1 MIGFMAGAR
10 NNISNS
16 TTNAQYNFFIGN
28 YAALS
33 NEEGAYNMV
42 LGHDASLG
50 IGNNDGSDSCM
61 VIGHGAAASP
71 GTADRNWAT
80 VIGHQA
86 VGQGDFNITLGA
98 KATQTRNYAINIGYQ
113 GNVASPYAVS
123 IGSGASVATSSNNS
137 VVVGNQASSAATG
150 GIAIGDT
157 ATVSGANSVSIGDGA
172 SVSGDNSIAIGYQ
185 ASATGSNEVYLGN
198 SAVASIGGVVNWTAT
213 SDGRFKTDVQE
224 DVPGLDFINRLR
236 PVTYHFNARKLH
248 EQRGNCT
255 DDLEGAFAEKQDE
268 RYTGFIAQE
277 VESAAL
283 ELGFE
288 FSGVDA
294 PKNED
299 EIYGLRYA
307 EFSVPLVKA
316 VQELDRK
323 VKDQQDTIETQQAAI
338 DQLLSALETQQ
349 AQNAKYLYVLSEL
362 QSEMAELREQVQTS
376 QPVDILS
383 LSFQDQ

>member
-1 MIGFMAGAR
+1 
-10 NNISNS
+10 
-16 TTNAQYNFFIGN
+16 
-28 YAALS
+28 
-33 NEEGAYNMV
+33 
-42 LGHDASLG
+42 
-50 IGNNDGSDSCM
+50 
-61 VIGHGAAASP
+61 
-71 GTADRNWAT
+71 
-80 VIGHQA
+80 
-86 VGQGDFNITLGA
+86 
-98 KATQTRNYAINIGYQ
+98 
-113 GNVASPYAVS
+113 
-123 IGSGASVATSSNNS
+123 
-137 VVVGNQASSAATG
+137 
-150 GIAIGDT
+150 
-157 ATVSGANSVSIGDGA
+157 
-172 SVSGDNSIAIGYQ
+172 
-185 ASATGSNEVYLGN
+185 
-198 SAVASIGGVVNWTAT
+198 
-213 SDGRFKTDVQE
+213 
-224 DVPGLDFINRLR
+224 
-236 PVTYHFNARKLH
+236 
-248 EQRGNCT
+248 
-255 DDLEGAFAEKQDE
+255 AEKQDE

-349 AQNAKYLYVLSEL
+349 AQNAKYLYMLSEL